1 MKHLVRPLLAG
12 FIFFLTCLVYT
23 SCRKE
28 ANYSTSTP
36 SGQQR
41 VQIRLSDNPIP
52 FTAVN
57 VDIQMVEVQVI
68 PDSCRSRSDD
78 DDDGDDDHQGDNDDQ
93 GDDDDDDHDGG
104 CSDHDS
110 RCAIWDTLN
119 IHPGVYNLLHLANGA
134 DTILA
139 SGFTVAGTIIRI
151 RLTLG
156 DHNSVVIDSVSY
168 PLTLLNNIHHVSICV
183 GGADVDMISPS
194 NLQLW
199 LDFNAGRSI
208 VRLDNN
214 HFVLRPFLRLWLPA
228 HTASIS
234 GHVLPGKAHAIVAA
248 IFTGDTLV
256 AIPRLDDG
264 YFKIRGITSTT
275 TDLFINAT
283 ANNYRDTT
291 ITGVSLTIGSNKD
304 VGTIQLHQ

>member
-1 MKHLVRPLLAG
+1 MKRITSSLVIASTI
-12 FIFFLTCLVYT
+12 IFTFLVYT
-23 SCRKE
+23 SCQKE
-28 ANYSTSTP
+28 INNSGSTP
-36 SGQQR
+36 PGQQH

-52 FTAVN
+52 FSAVN
-57 VDIQMVEVQVI
+57 VDIQMVEVQVL
-68 PDSCRSRSDD
+68 PDSCKNRSGD
-78 DDDGDDDHQGDNDDQ
+78 DDDGDDDHQGDNNDQ
-93 GDDDDDDHDGG
+93 GDDGEHDGG
-104 CSDHDS
+104 CSGQTS
-110 RCAIWDTLN
+110 RCAVWDTLN
-119 IHPGVYNLLHLANGA
+119 VHPGVYNLLHLANGT

-139 SGFTVAGTIIRI
+139 SGLTVAGTITKI

-168 PLTLLNNIHHVSICV
+168 PLTLLNNVHHVTICV
-183 GGADVDMISPS
+183 GGGDIDMVSPS

-199 LDFNAGRSI
+199 LDFDARRSI

-214 HFVLRPFLRLWLPA
+214 HFVLSPFLRLWLPD

-234 GHVLPGKAHAIVAA
+234 GRVLPGKAQAIVAA

-256 AIPRLDDG
+256 AIPRPDDG

-291 ITGVSLTIGSNKD
+291 ITGISLTIGSNKD